1 MMSFITSDLCE
12 EVEICDPNE
21 IEQEC
26 LPSGEDLV
34 CEYTI
39 DIDLKDYVDD
49 NVIRHLMSSAEFS
62 SWMGWDANFELKKMV
77 NTDGSEYWHAISEG
91 TKGDDY
97 ISGLGF
103 LSYLESDSA
112 GTKTDPS
119 VYVGDLI
126 HFDLRGDKGNDRVE
140 GAHNADLLQGG
151 SGNDEIIA
159 HDGDDRVFGGSG
171 DDEIDA
177 GAGNDL
183 VWGSSGDDDI
193 DGGSGDDLL
202 KGGTGNDEIDGGSGD
217 DNIYGESGNDTL
229 SGNDGNDYMEGGTG
243 HDDMFGG
250 DGDDCMD
257 GGEGDDDMCGDDG
270 DDLMTGGLGN
280 DTMYGGNGDDKLD
293 GNEGDD
299 HVYGDDGDDLVAG
312 GAGDDH
318 VYGGGGDDIVR
329 GGTGEDVMW
338 GGKGCDQFV
347 FCEIDFNCADVIMD
361 FDSTPRGD
369 QIDLTQLDID
379 TVRVQMSGL
388 SGVVGLDLIVDGEA
402 VQQIEVNSGIGAD
415 LQSVFERDSTFG
427 TDEGALVQIGSGV
440 RVDLPSVSVLH
451 SDDGMFF

>member
-1 MMSFITSDLCE
+1 MSFITSDLCE

-39 DIDLKDYVDD
+39 NIDLKDYVDD
-49 NVIRHLMSSAEFS
+49 KVMRLLMSPAEFS
-62 SWMGWDANFELKKMV
+62 SWMKWDANFELKKMV

-91 TKGDDY
+91 SSGKDY
-97 ISGLGF
+97 LSGLSF
-103 LSYLESDSA
+103 LSHLESDSA
-112 GTKTDPS
+112 GTKPDPS

-126 HFDLRGDKGNDRVE
+126 HFDLEGAGGDDTVE
-140 GAHNADLLQGG
+140 GAHNADRLRGG

-171 DDEIDA
+171 NDEIDG

-183 VWGSSGDDDI
+183 VWGSSGNDDI

-202 KGGTGNDEIDGGSGD
+202 KGGTGDDEIDGGSGN

-229 SGNDGNDYMEGGTG
+229 SGNDGNDYMEGGSG
-243 HDDMFGG
+243 QDEMYGG

-257 GGEGDDDMCGDDG
+257 GGDGDDCMDGGDG

-280 DTMYGGNGDDKLD
+280 DVMNGGEGNDKLD

-299 HVYGDDGDDLVAG
+299 EVCGGDGDDLVAG
-312 GAGDDH
+312 GDGNDVVRGGD
-318 VYGGGGDDIVR
+318 GDDIVR
-329 GGTGEDVMW
+329 GGLGEDELW
-338 GGKGCDQFV
+338 GDDGCDQFV

-361 FDSTPRGD
+361 FDSSPRGD

-388 SGVVGLDLIVDGEA
+388 SDVVGLDLIVDGEA
-402 VQQIEVNSGIGAD
+402 VQQIEINSGIGAD

>member
-26 LPSGEDLV
+26 LPFGEELV
-34 CEYTI
+34 CKYIINLDPRDYANGDAWRQYMSPSEY
-39 DIDLKDYVDD
+39 
-49 NVIRHLMSSAEFS
+49 NA
-62 SWMGWDANFELKKMV
+62 WMGWGIPYQLKKMV
-77 NTDGSEYWHAISEG
+77 NTDGSEYWHAIAEG
-91 TKGDDY
+91 SNGDDH
-97 ISGLGF
+97 ISGLG
-103 LSYLESDSA
+103 LLNTLYSQSA
-112 GTKTDPS
+112 GTLPNPS

-126 HFDLRGDKGNDRVE
+126 HFDIRGNGGDDKIE
-140 GAHNADLLQGG
+140 GAHNADKLQGG
-151 SGNDEIIA
+151 SGNDYIKA
-159 HDGDDRVFGGSG
+159 HGGDDIVYGGYG
-171 DDEIDA
+171 NDEIKA
-177 GAGNDL
+177 GDGNDL
-183 VWGSSGDDDI
+183 VWGSYGNDEIYGGDGDDQ
-193 DGGSGDDLL
+193 L
-202 KGGTGNDEIDGGSGD
+202 KGGTGNDEIHGDDGN

-229 SGNDGNDYMEGGTG
+229 YGNDGNDYMEGGSG

-250 DGDDCMD
+250 NGDDCMD

-293 GNEGDD
+293 GNEGNDE
-299 HVYGDDGDDLVAG
+299 VYGGDGNDLVAG
-312 GAGDDH
+312 GD
-318 VYGGGGDDIVR
+318 GDDIVR
-329 GGTGEDVMW
+329 GGDGDDIVRGGLGEDKLW
-338 GGKGCDQFV
+338 GDEGCDQFV
-347 FCEIDFNCADVIMD
+347 FCEVDFNCSDVIMD
-361 FDSTPRGD
+361 FDSSPRGD

-451 SDDGMFF
+451 TDGGMFF